1 MKELHF
7 FDSSFEI
14 PFLSANVQKN
24 FMIMCVC
31 SSNEVTIFN
40 SWEHFVILQD
50 LIVMKDAFDILLP
63 KLARCVQR
71 FAVFADEQKSQP
83 TLGFTHMQ

>member
-1 MKELHF
+1 M
-7 FDSSFEI
+7 
-14 PFLSANVQKN
+14 
-24 FMIMCVC
+24 
-31 SSNEVTIFN
+31 
-40 SWEHFVILQD
+40 LQD

-71 FAVFADEQKSQP
+71 IAVFADEQKLQP